1 MLFTDSVFAGID
13 PTSGRKSYTCA
24 ALDQDLNLV
33 SLMDAEIEDVI
44 AFLGG
49 QRSATVAINAPSQV
63 NHGLVKRKFEA
74 QSLTPGH
81 QFRGVDVRVAEFE
94 LRERGIA
101 ISATA
106 ARESLCP
113 AWVQSGFELYKKL
126 LKLGFESY
134 PAAGSYQWLET
145 HPHACFRVLREGNLL
160 PKPTLEGRLQRQ
172 LILFELGIR
181 LKDPMGFFEEITRHK
196 LINGFLPMDLIY
208 LPEQLDALVAAYTAW
223 LAVEKPSEV
232 TRIGHD
238 QEGFITLPAAGLRE
252 KY

>member
-1 MLFTDSVFAGID
+1 MLFTDSVFVGID
-13 PTSGRKSYTCA
+13 PTSGRKTYTCA
-24 ALDQDLNLV
+24 ALDHDLNLV
-33 SLMDAEIEDVI
+33 AMMDAEIEDVI

-49 QRSATVAINAPSQV
+49 QKSATVAINAPSQV
-63 NHGLVKRKFEA
+63 NHGLVKKKFEE

-101 ISATA
+101 VSATA
-106 ARESLCP
+106 GRETLCP
-113 AWVQSGFELYKKL
+113 AWVQAGFVLYRKL

-134 PAAGSYQWLET
+134 PAGGSYLWLET

-172 LILFELGIR
+172 LILFELGVHIQ
-181 LKDPMGFFEEITRHK
+181 DPMGFFEEITRHK
-196 LINGFLPMDLIY
+196 LMQGMLPLDLLY

-223 LAVEKPSEV
+223 LAVDKPGEV
-232 TRIGHD
+232 IRIGHA
-238 QEGFITLPAAGLRE
+238 QEGFITLPSAGLRE